1 MHNDTYPLISVI
13 TLNYNQTKVTCE
25 FLRSLRPVTYPNLE
39 VIVVD
44 NNSKID
50 PTSEIK
56 KVYPEAVVV
65 RSPENLGFTG
75 GNNLGMKAS
84 SGEYVFI
91 VNNDTEVTAFIFER
105 MLEGFAVDEHVG
117 VVSPKIRYYDQPDRI
132 QFAGFTKINPFTGRN
147 RGIAHLEVDQ
157 GQHDQGS
164 FSPYAHGAAMLVKRA
179 VIDTVGVFPEL
190 FFIYYEELDWSS
202 QITRAG
208 YKIYYQPAALIFHKE
223 SITMGR
229 ESAIKAYYHNRN
241 RILFMRRNFR
251 TYQLLCFYLFFLG
264 FTTPKTVAK
273 YVLKR
278 QWEHLRSF
286 RRALWWNLRYKNP
299 PQDRK
304 TSLQDVAPLTEAV
317 A

>member
-1 MHNDTYPLISVI
+1 MRTSPKPLISVI
-13 TLNYNQTKVTCE
+13 TLNYNQTKVTGE
-25 FLRSLRPVTYPNLE
+25 FLRSLQKVTYPNLE

-44 NNSKID
+44 NNSAVD
-50 PTSEIK
+50 PTSELK
-56 KVYPEAVVV
+56 QEYPAAVII
-65 RSPENLGFTG
+65 RSPQNLGFTG
-75 GNNLGMKAS
+75 GNNLGMKES
-84 SGEYVFI
+84 NGEYVFI
-91 VNNDTEVTAFIFER
+91 VNNDTEVTESVFER
-105 MLEGFAVDEHVG
+105 MLEGFAADKRVG
-117 VVSPKIRYYDQPDRI
+117 VVSPKIRYFDQPDRL
-132 QFAGFTKINPFTGRN
+132 QFAGFTEINPFTGRN
-147 RGIAHLEVDQ
+147 RGIGHLEVDR

-164 FSPYAHGAAMLVKRA
+164 FSPYAHGAAMLVKRE
-179 VIDTVGVFPEL
+179 VMDTVGVFPEL

-251 TYQLLCFYLFFLG
+251 TYQLCCFYLFFLG

-273 YVLKR
+273 YVLKK

-286 RRALWWNLRYKNP
+286 RRALAWNLRYKNP
-299 PQDRK
+299 TKDRR
-304 TSLQDVAPLTEAV
+304 TRLQDVAPHPEAV

>member
-1 MHNDTYPLISVI
+1 MIKDDAPLISVI
-13 TLNYNQTKVTCE
+13 TLNYNQTQVTGE
-25 FLRSLRPVTYPNLE
+25 FLRSLRSVTYPNLE

-44 NNSKID
+44 NDSAVD

-56 KVYPEAVVV
+56 NEYPAAVVI
-65 RSPENLGFTG
+65 RSPKNLGFTG
-75 GNNLGMKAS
+75 GNNLGMKEAN
-84 SGEYVFI
+84 GEYVFI
-91 VNNDTEVTAFIFER
+91 VNNDTEVTETIFER
-105 MLEGFAVDEHVG
+105 MLDGFDVDERVG

-132 QFAGFTKINPFTGRN
+132 QFAGFTEINPFTGRN
-147 RGIAHLEVDQ
+147 RGIAHLEVDR

-164 FSPYAHGAAMLVKRA
+164 FSPYAHGAAMLVKRE
-179 VIDTVGVFPEL
+179 VIDNVGVFPEL

-208 YKIYYQPAALIFHKE
+208 YKIYYQPTALIFHKE

-251 TYQLLCFYLFFLG
+251 THQLMCFYLFFLG

-273 YVLKR
+273 YVLRR
-278 QWEHLRSF
+278 QWTHLRSF
-286 RRALWWNLRYKNP
+286 GRALAWNIRYQNPAHDRTTNLR
-299 PQDRK
+299 
-304 TSLQDVAPLTEAV
+304 DVAPLSEVV